1 LALSDRLRRPFLPF
15 FGLMVPILVAGCG
28 KAPPQIV
35 EVEGIVLI
43 DGVPVNHAQVRFVP
57 SSIPTDALEYSGV
70 GVTEKDGTF
79 KLQCKGEPGA
89 CVGENQVLVTEAEF
103 PRELMGE
110 SKQVA
115 LAKYIQSLG
124 NRPLPRQYTNF
135 TNNPLVVNVEPGKK
149 SYKIELKR

>member
-1 LALSDRLRRPFLPF
+1 MAPSRRPRRPVLGIV
-15 FGLMVPILVAGCG
+15 GLIAAILVAGCS
-28 KAPPQIV
+28 KPPPQIV
-35 EVEGIVLI
+35 EVEGIVLL

-57 SSIPTDALEYSGV
+57 SAIPADALEYSGV

-103 PRELMGE
+103 PRNLMGE

-124 NRPLPRQYTNF
+124 NRPLPGKYTNF

>member
-1 LALSDRLRRPFLPF
+1 
-15 FGLMVPILVAGCG
+15 M
-28 KAPPQIV
+28 
-35 EVEGIVLI
+35 
-43 DGVPVNHAQVRFVP
+43 P
-57 SSIPTDALEYSGV
+57 SAIPLEALEYCGI
-70 GVTEKDGTF
+70 GVTAKDGTF

-89 CVGENQVLVTEAEF
+89 VVGENQVLVTEAQF
-103 PRELMGE
+103 PRELMGA

-149 SYKIELKR
+149 SYKIELKLGLILWRAVRREAAGVHVDSQGTCVR